1 MRAVSLVIGVLL
13 IQVNLVTPGWASNSH
28 VYGTFVLFEVDQEW
42 KTLSLE
48 RNRKGVQEVKTLV
61 DTIGK
66 DVEINVYWTYGLT
79 NNSHFML
86 RLHAAD
92 LHLNQRFLTEFQRTA
107 LGRHLTLV
115 YTVSGVTKALNYA
128 PDFPD
133 LLEQLKSAQY
143 EGEPPRYAAM
153 IPIRK
158 SAAWWNL
165 PKEERVV
172 MMREHTVPTLAYLK
186 TITRK
191 LYHATGLS
199 DVDFLTIFE
208 TNDMVAFNDLMIAL
222 RMVRE
227 DSFNVQLGEPT
238 ILGTIRTW
246 SELMDLLT
254 P

>member
-1 MRAVSLVIGVLL
+1 MYGLILVLL
-13 IQVNLVTPGWASNSH
+13 VVCTNVHVPGVARADDTHLFS
-28 VYGTFVLFEVDQEW
+28 TFALFSLDDEW
-42 KTLSLE
+42 GRLSSSE
-48 RNRKGVQEVKTLV
+48 RRKGGQDATALHDDLQDRVTV
-61 DTIGK
+61 DA
-66 DVEINVYWTYGLT
+66 YWTYGLT
-79 NNSHFML
+79 KHSHFML

-107 LGRHLTLV
+107 LGRHVHLI
-115 YTVSGVTKALNYA
+115 YTVTGVTKGLNYA

-143 EGEPPRYAAM
+143 EGEPPRYAVM

-172 MMREHTVPTLAYLK
+172 MMREHTVPTLPYLK
-186 TITRK
+186 TINRK

-208 TNDMVAFNDLMIAL
+208 TNDMVAFNDLMTAL

-227 DSFNVQLGEPT
+227 DTFNVQLGEPT
-238 ILGTIRTW
+238 ILGTIQTW
-246 SELMDLLT
+246 AELMNFLA